1 MCLYASTGSSH
12 LKGTEMQNP
21 SDDQIREILLSVR
34 TIALLGASP
43 KPERPSNG
51 VMEFLFSKGYR
62 VIPVNPGQ
70 VGKDIHGQRVVARLA
85 DIDEPV
91 DMIDVFREPYSLP
104 GIVDEVLA
112 MQPRPKVLWTQLGV
126 VHEEAGNRAREAGL
140 TVVMDRCPA
149 IEYPRLIAE

>member
-12 LKGTEMQNP
+12 SKGTEMQNP
-21 SDDQIREILLSVR
+21 SDNQIREILLSIR

-51 VMEFLFSKGYR
+51 VMKFLLSKGYR

-70 VGKDIHGQRVVARLA
+70 AGKDIHGQRVVARPA

-126 VHEEAGNRAREAGL
+126 VHQEAGNRAREAGL

-149 IEYPRLIAE
+149 MEYPRLIAE